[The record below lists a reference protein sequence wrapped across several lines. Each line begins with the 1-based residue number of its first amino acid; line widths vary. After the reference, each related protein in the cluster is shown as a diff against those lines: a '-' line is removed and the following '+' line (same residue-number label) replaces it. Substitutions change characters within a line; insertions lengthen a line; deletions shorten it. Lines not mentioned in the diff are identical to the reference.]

1 MARREPPE
9 EPLLFDLPLG
19 APEGAEEGARGAPA
33 RPRRSATAAREGPS
47 AAAPAGRLQPA
58 PIAFGE
64 PGDALDEGPEAA
76 VDDEPGLAAS
86 RRGRLLGGLADLLFH
101 AAFLVLGLI
110 GARQLGIRPRT
121 GDWPG
126 FALFVLAFSFLYGVV
141 SLAFWG
147 HTLGMVWAGITSR
160 SRDGEPLSFDQAVR
174 RWLGG
179 ILTAALL
186 GLPLLLSWRG
196 RALSDLLSGSETVS
210 APAAA
215 D

>member
-1 MARREPPE
+1 VP
-9 EPLLFDLPLG
+9 
-19 APEGAEEGARGAPA
+19 
-33 RPRRSATAAREGPS
+33 RPRGTATAARES
-47 AAAPAGRLQPA
+47 AGAAPRAGRERLQPA
-58 PIAFGE
+58 SIPFAE
-64 PGDALDEGPEAA
+64 P
-76 VDDEPGLAAS
+76 DEPFAEGADDAADDDLRPVAS

-110 GARQLGIRPRT
+110 GARQLGIRPSA

-147 HTLGMVWAGITSR
+147 HTLGMVWTGITSR

-210 APAAA
+210 APA